1 MSISIEYEYIW
12 YVCKKVTPKG
22 LHVNL
27 QYWYSIVLHMDMCH
41 KLQYCYT
48 LLNSKLYILVQACP
62 AKKVVLFLFGHLFFN
77 INMITD
83 VFRAKTRVGH
93 ACIYPTMVTGQPIL
107 KLYPP
112 PKKLALPLPKKG
124 KFRGEAFCFCSKFS
138 GQNCVLFNVFQKF
151 CHSDL
156 DSREQQARSDPTR
169 LIQPC
174 PIGCDRGSDQPVT
187 IFPFFALFFR
197 NNANKKFL
205 IGSPI

>member
-1 MSISIEYEYIW
+1 
-12 YVCKKVTPKG
+12 
-22 LHVNL
+22 
-27 QYWYSIVLHMDMCH
+27 MCH

-62 AKKVVLFLFGHLFFN
+62 AKESSFISIWPPFFQHQYDNRRLSRQNAGGACLYIPNNGHWATNFEV
-77 INMITD
+77 I
-83 VFRAKTRVGH
+83 
-93 ACIYPTMVTGQPIL
+93 
-107 KLYPP
+107 PP
-112 PKKLALPLPKKG
+112 PQNKLALPLPKKG

-197 NNANKKFL
+197 NNANNKFL

>member
-1 MSISIEYEYIW
+1 MSQITILLHIVKFKIVHLSTSLPRQESSFISIW
-12 YVCKKVTPKG
+12 PPFFQ
-22 LHVNL
+22 H
-27 QYWYSIVLHMDMCH
+27 QYDNRRLSRQNAGGAC
-41 KLQYCYT
+41 
-48 LLNSKLYILVQACP
+48 LYIP
-62 AKKVVLFLFGHLFFN
+62 NNGHWATNFEV
-77 INMITD
+77 I
-83 VFRAKTRVGH
+83 
-93 ACIYPTMVTGQPIL
+93 
-107 KLYPP
+107 PP
-112 PKKLALPLPKKG
+112 PKKLALPLPKKENSGG
-124 KFRGEAFCFCSKFS
+124 KPSVSALNFQARTAFFLTFFRNF
-138 GQNCVLFNVFQKF
+138 VF

>member
-27 QYWYSIVLHMDMCH
+27 QYSTVLHMDMCH

-112 PKKLALPLPKKG
+112 PKNWLFRCQKKENSGGKPSVSALN
-124 KFRGEAFCFCSKFS
+124 F
-138 GQNCVLFNVFQKF
+138 
-151 CHSDL
+151 
-156 DSREQQARSDPTR
+156 QARTA
-169 LIQPC
+169 
-174 PIGCDRGSDQPVT
+174 
-187 IFPFFALFFR
+187 FFLTFFR
-197 NNANKKFL
+197 NFVT
-205 IGSPI
+205 PI